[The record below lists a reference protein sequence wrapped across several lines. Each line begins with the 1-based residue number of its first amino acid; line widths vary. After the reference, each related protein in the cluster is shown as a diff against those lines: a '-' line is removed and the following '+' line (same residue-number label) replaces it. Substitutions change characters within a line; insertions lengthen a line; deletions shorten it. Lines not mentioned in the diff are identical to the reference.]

1 VELEKL
7 KPDKYGVLDVR
18 RKPGCLSIAVSEAQ
32 VHHTLLILDALIRE
46 FEKRGATVIP
56 VCDEKPSRLAVGSE
70 EIEFYVREQ
79 SKQTI
84 EKGSSWD
91 QHVYSPKGKLSLFLG
106 RYSGRA
112 WHEGKVKRLEEVLGE
127 IVVRIRDPARAE
139 SSRTRSGLASWPQDL
154 VKISES
160 LLMLLVVLLVMRA
173 QIFSIFLNGMITER
187 VEFVVAH
194 HDRYGTQSSR

>member
-70 EIEFYVREQ
+70 
-79 SKQTI
+79 

-194 HDRYGTQSSR
+194 HDLYGTQSSR